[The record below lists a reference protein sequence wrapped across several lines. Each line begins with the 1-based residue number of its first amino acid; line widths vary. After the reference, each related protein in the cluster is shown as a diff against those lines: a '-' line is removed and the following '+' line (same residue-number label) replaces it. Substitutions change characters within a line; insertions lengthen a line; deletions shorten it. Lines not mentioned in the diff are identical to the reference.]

1 MEQLSE
7 VEPEIAVEVKRIDGG
22 SEVTGYLRELGI
34 EEGTKLRVIA
44 LEPVHVHAGPISVKT
59 GGKEAVLA
67 RGWADK
73 VYVAKEG
80 EMLPL
85 LTLEEGEKALIKSI
99 EGGETFEDWISELG
113 VKIGTEVEFIGHL
126 PDVIL
131 VFEVDGA
138 EISMGEGQ
146 ASKVVAEKAGKS
158 VQLNY
163 LKEGEKV
170 KISEIIGGRSLK
182 EKFEQLGMA
191 EGKEITLVRKEIVVP
206 SPKQGKY
213 VLAKIGEQFAT
224 IGRGLAEKVWVE

>member
-7 VEPEIAVEVKRIDGG
+7 VEPEIKVEVKRIDGG
-22 SEVTGYLRELGI
+22 SEITGYLRELGI
-34 EEGTKLRVIA
+34 AEGTELTVIA

-59 GGKEAVLA
+59 AEREAVLA

-85 LTLEEGEKALIKSI
+85 LTLEEGEKGTVKTI
-99 EGGETFEDWISELG
+99 EGGETFEDWVSELG
-113 VKIGTEVEFIGHL
+113 VKIGTEVEFISHL
-126 PDVIL
+126 PDVTL
-131 VFEVDGA
+131 VFKVNGK

-146 ASKVVAEKAGKS
+146 ASKVVIEKAGKS

-182 EKFEQLGMA
+182 EKFEQLGMV

-206 SPKQGKY
+206 SPKLGKY
-213 VLAKIGEQFAT
+213 VLAKIGEQFVT